1 MWAAPRPSSP
11 IGRKAMEL
19 ISDLTFDLEFVSIVL
34 REIECGS
41 RARPQKEMSDVPRGL
56 GDGTPKLC
64 AVRGARSRGL
74 GLVEIICD
82 NFGSSKFSHAYEEI
96 NAHQG
101 HYWLLCG
108 QKKCPRGYMTKVQI
122 T

>member
-1 MWAAPRPSSP
+1 MD
-11 IGRKAMEL
+11 L
-19 ISDLTFDLEFVSIVL
+19 ISDLTFDLAFVSNVL

-41 RARPQKEMSDVPRGL
+41 RARPRKGISDVPRGL

-82 NFGSSKFSHAYEEI
+82 DFGSSNLATLQEEI
-96 NAHQG
+96 NTHQG